1 MEESVFSSSTAT
13 NSDEN
18 EDENWSDINTDDEA
32 DDDNGLSYFDK
43 WILHMMYDNRYFQIA
58 R

>member
-1 MEESVFSSSTAT
+1 MKKGKTDNIKLKNSPRKMEESVFSSSTAT

-18 EDENWSDINTDDEA
+18 EDENWSDINTDEA

-43 WILHMMYDNRYFQIA
+43 
-58 R
+58 

>member
-18 EDENWSDINTDDEA
+18 EDENWSDINTDEA

>member
-1 MEESVFSSSTAT
+1 MEESVSATAT

-43 WILHMMYDNRYFQIA
+43 
-58 R
+58 

>member
-1 MEESVFSSSTAT
+1 MAFEKSTEACCGNGNG

-18 EDENWSDINTDDEA
+18 EDWSDINTDDEA

-43 WILHMMYDNRYFQIA
+43 
-58 R
+58 

>member
-1 MEESVFSSSTAT
+1 MEESVSAT
-13 NSDEN
+13 NS
-18 EDENWSDINTDDEA
+18 DENWSDINTD

-43 WILHMMYDNRYFQIA
+43 WILHMIYDNRYFQIA

>member
-1 MEESVFSSSTAT
+1 MEESVSSATKPKSTAT

-43 WILHMMYDNRYFQIA
+43 
-58 R
+58 